1 MGVKGSNDSGA
12 GPVLDKPEVCFAYG
26 CVGEVHFR
34 VQDQV
39 GTFRPTNVDLLTCND
54 HLGDCL
60 GNVAKV
66 LAMGVGDSVSLDVT
80 RLKIRVAG
88 GG

>member
-1 MGVKGSNDSGA
+1 MKGTNDSGA

-26 CVGEVHFR
+26 CSGAIHFR

-39 GTFRPTNVDLLTCND
+39 GTFRPTNVDLFTCND
-54 HLGDCL
+54 HLGDAL

-66 LAMGVGDSVSLDVT
+66 LAMSVGDSTELTVT
-80 RLKIRVAG
+80 RLAIRVAG
-88 GG
+88 TT